1 MLSSLVHL
9 LPLLL
14 CVSGAEPTQGPRVA
28 VVGGGIGGTSVAFFI
43 SQRLKGANITLVEMG
58 EVGGRLDI
66 RLSQKNK
73 IKANCFGKILVNAR
87 HLRYNVIH
95 GPIF

>member
-58 EVGGRLDI
+58 EVVGMGEVVAMGEVT
-66 RLSQKNK
+66 SQ
-73 IKANCFGKILVNAR
+73 LM
-87 HLRYNVIH
+87 Y
-95 GPIF
+95 